1 MPSTIDEF
9 TLAKTLGEGVSCKVK
24 EGKDAQGNK
33 FAIKVM
39 NSSTDAQMKELLQT
53 EVGYLKGLN
62 HKNIVN
68 LIKVSE
74 QGTYS
79 SKGSQKKVAY
89 VALELVSGGE
99 LFDWVSNS
107 GEFSEPVARYYFKQ
121 LLEGLNYMHKA
132 GVAHRDLKPENL
144 MLTHDFQLKIADFG
158 FAAPI

>member
-1 MPSTIDEF
+1 
-9 TLAKTLGEGVSCKVK
+9 
-24 EGKDAQGNK
+24 
-33 FAIKVM
+33 M

-68 LIKVSE
+68 LVKVSE